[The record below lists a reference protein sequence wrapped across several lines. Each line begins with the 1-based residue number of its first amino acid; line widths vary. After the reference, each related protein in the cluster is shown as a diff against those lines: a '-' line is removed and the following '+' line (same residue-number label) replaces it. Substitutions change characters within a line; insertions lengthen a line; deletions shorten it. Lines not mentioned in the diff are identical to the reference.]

1 MPTIVVAS
9 SKGGVGK
16 TTLAILLSSELAR
29 QGKDKGIYVSLID
42 ADPNQHSA
50 RWASRDGC
58 PENIKLKKGSNEETI
73 IDDIESAVEESAFVI
88 VDLEGTASMA
98 VASAISRAD
107 LVIIL
112 CQGSDDDAVEAVK
125 TFKMIG
131 RQGKVL
137 QREIPSVALFTRKS
151 AAITS
156 RTFKHYYNEI
166 VNAGIEV
173 FDTVLIERDPYKA
186 VKSFGSTLHDLDPKD
201 VGIAGTKKAIAE
213 VHKLTEEVKIRLKQI
228 ISKGEG

>member
-1 MPTIVVAS
+1 
-9 SKGGVGK
+9 
-16 TTLAILLSSELAR
+16 
-29 QGKDKGIYVSLID
+29 
-42 ADPNQHSA
+42 
-50 RWASRDGC
+50 
-58 PENIKLKKGSNEETI
+58 
-73 IDDIESAVEESAFVI
+73 
-88 VDLEGTASMA
+88 MA

-156 RTFKHYYNEI
+156 R
-166 VNAGIEV
+166 
-173 FDTVLIERDPYKA
+173 KA